1 MLDPK
6 ILIFILLLIL
16 FYFVF
21 GYQENFEQIDDYNK
35 RLSNLDGRPVKDTD
49 TNYQYVSNDCKIIGK
64 TPFTLPTIKIDA
76 NGIPQTVFVKTT
88 SCIDNCNNRLVN
100 IDGKCVKNTD
110 TNYQYVSNDCKMIGK
125 ETTLCDMQQKYKI
138 INNVKYPDGFEFKGI
153 QCLNKKV

>member
-1 MLDPK
+1 MLDQK
-6 ILIFILLLIL
+6 ILIFILLLVL

-35 RLSNLDGRPVKDTD
+35 RLSNLDGRPVKD
-49 TNYQYVSNDCKIIGK
+49 
-64 TPFTLPTIKIDA
+64 
-76 NGIPQTVFVKTT
+76 
-88 SCIDNCNNRLVN
+88 
-100 IDGKCVKNTD
+100 TD